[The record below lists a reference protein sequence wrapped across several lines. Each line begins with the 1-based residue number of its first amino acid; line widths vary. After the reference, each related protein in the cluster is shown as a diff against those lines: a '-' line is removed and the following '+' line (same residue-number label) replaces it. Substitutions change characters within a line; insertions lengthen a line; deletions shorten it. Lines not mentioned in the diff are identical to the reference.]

1 MKSCLTS
8 VVEAG
13 AMLAECGV
21 RGALVNIRTVVA
33 VTGEPSIAHTPA
45 DIGRPHNWQTS
56 MASLDFYMHIRAIFN
71 AH

>member
-45 DIGRPHNWQTS
+45 DIGRPHK
-56 MASLDFYMHIRAIFN
+56 
-71 AH
+71 